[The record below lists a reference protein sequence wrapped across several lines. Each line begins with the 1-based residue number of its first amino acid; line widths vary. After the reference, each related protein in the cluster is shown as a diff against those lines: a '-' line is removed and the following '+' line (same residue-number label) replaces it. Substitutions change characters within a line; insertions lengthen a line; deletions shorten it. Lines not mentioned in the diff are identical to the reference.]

1 MSTAIIEIKN
11 DLAYGFLYNLE
22 RMDVLRVI
30 SRQNAQNSNRQ
41 KLSQRFAGTLS
52 SERVDELQ
60 SAINKMELYFTLI
73 SRNFKDFLR
82 ITELNYINPYL
93 SVC

>member
-1 MSTAIIEIKN
+1 MSTAVIEINN

-22 RMDVLRVI
+22 RMNVLRVV

-41 KLSQRFAGTLS
+41 KLSQRFAGSLS

-60 SAINKMELYFTLI
+60 K
-73 SRNFKDFLR
+73 
-82 ITELNYINPYL
+82 ELNQMRNEWDRNIY
-93 SVC
+93 

>member
-1 MSTAIIEIKN
+1 MSTAVIEIKN

-22 RMDVLRVI
+22 RMDVLRVV
-30 SRQNAQNSNRQ
+30 SRQNAQNSNHQ

-60 SAINKMELYFTLI
+60 K
-73 SRNFKDFLR
+73 
-82 ITELNYINPYL
+82 ELNEMRNEWDRDIY
-93 SVC
+93 